1 LNWVK
6 NTFSDVLKCICI
18 GYLIAIGIGIVTGLI
33 AIISSGGMLVHNF
46 IDLEGYFS
54 KIIINIDSIK
64 LTAFAVFILLNNISV

>member
-1 LNWVK
+1 VNWVK

-18 GYLIAIGIGIVTGLI
+18 EYLIAIGIGIVTGLI